1 MSASAGHSHSPLQ
14 LTIYYYTAHC
24 TNVHHDLR
32 SSETLFDARDEQHE
46 GVEGAA
52 LAAPIEAGRPL
63 RHGAGGHAVPGAHL
77 ASQLNNM
84 HKKCGGKLGGL
95 RDLRDILVLLRPAWR
110 V

>member
-1 MSASAGHSHSPLQ
+1 METQLYSHLGQEP
-14 LTIYYYTAHC
+14 
-24 TNVHHDLR
+24 V
-32 SSETLFDARDEQHE
+32 DARVEQHE

-52 LAAPIEAGRPL
+52 LAAPAEAGRPL

-84 HKKCGGKLGGL
+84 HKNCGRKFGGL